1 MSNVP
6 KVLLVAEPGKDG
18 AFRHVEGLLRHL
30 LSAGIPTGYA
40 YSQRRTSPGQKRLLR
55 DCEEH
60 GVPLL
65 DLKVGNVPHPRDLVA
80 FRRLRRFVTTHGF
93 KVVHAHSFKAGYL
106 ARRLRQVPVV
116 YTPHAYY
123 SMVPSRSISRVMVE
137 KIERRLAGRAITV
150 NVSPDE
156 RDYAL
161 EILGVPEELH
171 RMIPNCVDHN
181 LFRPIGEDERM
192 DLRATMG
199 AAPDSVLIGSISRV
213 CWQKDPETLLQA
225 YDLAREADDKL
236 ELAVV
241 GADITKEIPSKH
253 PPIHFEHYD
262 QTPPFFQA
270 LDAYVLSS
278 RYEGLPITVL
288 EAMSTNLPLILT
300 DVSGNR
306 GFDTFPLNSL
316 TLVPK
321 ESPEALAKAMFKL
334 AARVRDGSAPHP
346 NHREV
351 VVDRFSPERVYGE
364 LEDLYCELA
373 G

>member
-1 MSNVP
+1 MSSVP

-30 LSAGIPTGYA
+30 MDAGIPAGYA
-40 YSQRRTSPGQKRLLR
+40 YSRKRTSPGQKRLLA
-55 DCEEH
+55 DCAERE
-60 GVPLL
+60 VPIL
-65 DLKVGNVPHPRDLVA
+65 DLKVGNVPCPRDLVA
-80 FRRLRRFVTTHGF
+80 FRRLRRFVAAHGF

-106 ARRLRQVPVV
+106 ARRLRQVPVI

-123 SMVPSRSISRVMVE
+123 SLVPRRSLSRGMVE

-161 EILGVPEELH
+161 EYLGVREDLY
-171 RMIPNCVDHN
+171 RMIPNCVDHH
-181 LFRPIGEDERM
+181 LFRPVGEEERQ

-199 AAPDSVLIGSISRV
+199 AAGDSVLLGAISRV
-213 CWQKDPETLLQA
+213 SWQKDPETLLAA
-225 YDLAREADDKL
+225 YDIAREQDEKL

-241 GADITKEIPSKH
+241 GADITKGIDSKH

-262 QTPPFFQA
+262 QTPPFYQA
-270 LDAYVLSS
+270 LDAYVLPS

-288 EAMSTNLPLILT
+288 EAMATNLPLILT
-300 DVSGNR
+300 DVTGNR
-306 GFDTFPLNSL
+306 GFGTFPLNSL
-316 TLVPK
+316 TLVRS
-321 ESPEALAKAMFKL
+321 ESPEDLAKAMLKL
-334 AARVRDGSAPHP
+334 AAKVRDGSAPEP
-346 NHREV
+346 NHRDV

-364 LEDLYCELA
+364 LKDLYREIA
-373 G
+373 E

>member
-1 MSNVP
+1 MSSVP
-6 KVLLVAEPGKDG
+6 KVLLVSEPGKDG

-30 LSAGIPTGYA
+30 MAAGFPVGYA
-40 YSQRRTSPGQKRLLR
+40 YSTRRTSPGQKRLLT

-65 DLKVGNVPHPRDLVA
+65 DLKVGNVPHPRDMVA
-80 FRRLRRFVTTHGF
+80 YRKLRRFVKTHGF

-106 ARRLRQVPVV
+106 ARRLRSVPVI

-123 SMVPSRSISRVMVE
+123 SMVPGRSISRGMVE
-137 KIERRLAGRAITV
+137 KIERRLAKRGITV
-150 NVSPDE
+150 HVSPDE

-161 EILGVPEELH
+161 EQLGVPEELH
-171 RMIPNCVDHN
+171 RMIPNCVNPN
-181 LFRPIGEDERM
+181 LFRPIDDEHRQ

-199 AAPDSVLIGSISRV
+199 AGADTVLIGAISRV
-213 CWQKDPETLLQA
+213 SWQKDPETLLAA
-225 YDLAREADDKL
+225 YDLAREEDEEL

-241 GADITKEIPSKH
+241 GAEITKAIKSKH

-262 QTPPFFQA
+262 KTPPFYQA
-270 LDAYVLSS
+270 LDAYALPS

-288 EAMSTNLPLILT
+288 EAMATNLPLILS

-306 GFDTFPLNSL
+306 GFETLELNSL

-321 ESPEALAKAMFKL
+321 ESPEELARAMLEL
-334 AARVRDGSAPHP
+334 AARVRDGSAPDP

-351 VVDRFSPERVYGE
+351 VIERFTPERVYGE
-364 LEDLYCELA
+364 LKDLYRELA